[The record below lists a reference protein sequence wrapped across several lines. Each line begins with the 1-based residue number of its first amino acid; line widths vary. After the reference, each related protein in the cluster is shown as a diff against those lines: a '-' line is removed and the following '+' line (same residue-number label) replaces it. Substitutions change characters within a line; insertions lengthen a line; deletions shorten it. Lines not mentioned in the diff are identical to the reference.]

1 MITNVINHNFTRS
14 SPKLLSV
21 LTMGIESNLRKTIK
35 SALIFVKIHH
45 CRRSAILKPKI
56 SQSLPADILRNKMT
70 FSSIRLHLNK
80 NIYIHIFPYLIINST
95 FNFHSN
101 TKQKNSLWIMID
113 FLHKS
118 KNIIFFKFFV
128 FHKI

>member
-35 SALIFVKIHH
+35 SALILVKIHH
-45 CRRSAILKPKI
+45 CRRSAILKTKI

-80 NIYIHIFPYLIINST
+80 NIHTYISIFN
-95 FNFHSN
+95 N
-101 TKQKNSLWIMID
+101 
-113 FLHKS
+113 
-118 KNIIFFKFFV
+118 
-128 FHKI
+128 